1 MPLTFGEKVQLFNSR
16 IEFKSDLPDGIRI
29 MNPFKNN
36 PETLLISDQFYSK
49 FFNDTN
55 KRFIVLGINPG
66 RLGAGT
72 TGIPFTDTLRLNE
85 KCGIPVHHIRTFE
98 PSSAFIYEMIDA
110 YGGVE
115 KFYGRFLISA
125 ICPLG
130 FTKDSTRGKVVNYN
144 YYDSK
149 ELTNAVYNF
158 ILTSLRQQLEFG
170 IDSDICFCLGT
181 GKNDSFLRKLNQ
193 EQNLFKT
200 IVTLEH
206 PRYIMQYK
214 SKFRNEF
221 IKKYINAF
229 RQSAL

>member
-1 MPLTFGEKVQLFNSR
+1 MTMTFGEKVRLFNSR
-16 IEFKSDLPDGIRI
+16 IEFKRDLPEGIRI
-29 MNPFKNN
+29 MNPFKDN
-36 PETLLISDQFYSK
+36 PDALFISEQFYSK

-55 KRFIVLGINPG
+55 KRSIVLGINPG
-66 RLGAGT
+66 RFGAGT
-72 TGIPFTDTLRLNE
+72 TGIPFTDTIRLNE
-85 KCGIPVHHIRTFE
+85 KCGIPVHHIRTYE

-110 YGGVE
+110 YGGTG
-115 KFYGRFLISA
+115 KFYSRFFISA

-130 FTKDSTRGKVVNYN
+130 FTMDNNKGKVVNYN

-158 ILTSLRQQLEFG
+158 ILTSLQQQLEFG
-170 IDSDICFCLGT
+170 IDTDICFCLGT

-193 EQNLFKT
+193 EHGFFKS

-214 SKFRNEF
+214 SKSRNEF

-229 RQSAL
+229 RM